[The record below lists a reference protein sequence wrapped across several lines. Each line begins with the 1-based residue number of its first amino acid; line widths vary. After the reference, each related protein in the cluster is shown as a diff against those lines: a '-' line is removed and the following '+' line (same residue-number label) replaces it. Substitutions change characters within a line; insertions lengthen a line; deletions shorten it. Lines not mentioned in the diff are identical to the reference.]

1 MIVAL
6 ATSVIAVISTL
17 LGSIVTGRLQERVTN
32 RSEAESR
39 RRELRKEHL
48 DAVKDLAVAVSAHRS
63 MMWRRGDAKFKGDL
77 ERYEE
82 LRTRSHETR
91 AAVTAPLV
99 ALRIL
104 VTDATVR
111 AAANRMVDATFGMRH
126 QDTSTEVL
134 NDARVAALTAHDQFV
149 DAAAEYVRGL

>member
-1 MIVAL
+1 MVVAL
-6 ATSVIAVISTL
+6 VTAVIAVVGTL
-17 LGSIVTGRLQERVTN
+17 LGSIVTGRLQERVTS
-32 RSEAESR
+32 RTETESR

-48 DAVKDLAVAVSAHRS
+48 DAIKELAAAVSAHRS
-63 MMWRRGDAKFKGDL
+63 MMWRRGDAKFKGNLDQ
-77 ERYEE
+77 YEE

-104 VTDATVR
+104 ITDSTVR
-111 AAANRMVDATFGMRH
+111 AAADRMVDATFGMRH
-126 QDTSTEVL
+126 QDTSAELL

-149 DAAAEYVRGL
+149 DTAAEYVRGL